1 MATVTPRTDRKGK
14 VIGYQ
19 AKLRR
24 VGFAPQPASRVFN
37 TEKEARKWAGFM
49 ETRMDNGEFRI
60 ADAPAAK
67 RPSLTVS
74 DALDRY
80 ETDLKVRNGDG
91 ANVSRVRQHLPT
103 TILDLVIAELTVD
116 DLRAW
121 RDGLVN
127 SLASATVNRTLTPLR
142 AALNLAA
149 DSDQGRTILS
159 RAAWEIGLK
168 SLADAEE
175 ARNVVLADGVIAKL
189 VAAAYGE
196 SHAFG
201 LFVEVAAVTGSR
213 CSQIAGLTVGDL
225 QTGHEPRLMMPSS
238 KKGKGVKSVKRQP
251 LPIPNPLADKLAKA
265 AKGRRDADSLLLR
278 NTGERYTDSNHHVRP
293 WARAR
298 KAAQLDADAIA
309 PYALEEV
316 TIYALRHSSIVRQI
330 LRSVPLRVIA
340 ALHDTSI
347 AMIER
352 NYSRYITNHADG
364 IARAALPTFTVVAP
378 PPTPAPARPA
388 MEGSC
393 RHGHSYREFPPYI
406 NANGSVVCAECTR
419 QRVAKRKAAK
429 RQAAIPCPS

>member
-37 TEKEARKWAGFM
+37 TEKDAKKWAGFM

-60 ADAPAAK
+60 ADAVPAK
-67 RPSLTVS
+67 LRRLTVV

-80 ETDLKVRNGDG
+80 ELDLKVRNGDA
-91 ANVSRVRQHLPT
+91 ANVSRVRQHLPA
-103 TILDLVIAELTVD
+103 TILDQAVADVTVD
-116 DLRAW
+116 DLKAW

-127 SLASATVNRTLTPLR
+127 TLAAATVNRTLTPLR

-175 ARNVVLADGVIAKL
+175 ARNVVLSDGVIATL
-189 VAAAYGE
+189 VGAAYGE
-196 SHAFG
+196 SQAFG

-213 CSQIAGLTVGDL
+213 CSQIAGLTVGNL
-225 QTGHEPRLMMPSS
+225 QNGDEPRLMMPSS
-238 KKGKGVKSVKRQP
+238 KKGKGIKAVKRQP
-251 LPIPNPLADKLAKA
+251 LPIPKALADKLAVA
-265 AKGRRDADSLLLR
+265 AKGRRESDILVLR
-278 NTGERYTDSNHHVRP
+278 STGAPYTDSNHHVRP
-293 WARAR
+293 WARVR
-298 KAAQLDADAIA
+298 KAAQLPAEAIA
-309 PYALEEV
+309 PYALDEV

-330 LRSVPLRVIA
+330 LRGVPLRVIA
-340 ALHDTSI
+340 ALHDTSV

-352 NYSRYITNHADG
+352 NYSRYIANQADG
-364 IARAALPTFTVVAP
+364 IARAALPTFTIVVPTSAP
-378 PPTPAPARPA
+378 TTARPA
-388 MEGSC
+388 MEGAC
-393 RHGHSYREFPPYI
+393 RHGHSYRDFPPYI

-419 QRVAKRKAAK
+419 QRVANRRAGKKG
-429 RQAAIPCPS
+429 

>member
-1 MATVTPRTDRKGK
+1 MDRKGK

-37 TEKEARKWAGFM
+37 TEKEAKKWAGFM

-60 ADAPAAK
+60 TDAVPAK
-67 RPSLTVS
+67 LHRLTVV

-80 ETDLKVRNGDG
+80 ELDLKVRNGDA

-103 TILDLVIAELTVD
+103 TILNQAVADLIVD
-116 DLRAW
+116 DLKAW
-121 RDGLVN
+121 RDNLVN
-127 SLASATVNRTLTPLR
+127 TLAPATVNRTLTPLR

-175 ARNVVLADGVIAKL
+175 ARNVVLSDGVIAAL
-189 VAAAYGE
+189 VGAAYGE
-196 SHAFG
+196 SQGFG

-225 QTGHEPRLMMPSS
+225 QTGDQPRLMMPSS
-238 KKGKGVKSVKRQP
+238 KKGKGVKAVKRQP
-251 LPIPNPLADKLAKA
+251 LPIPKTLGDKLAMV
-265 AKGRRDADSLLLR
+265 AKGRRESDVLVLR
-278 NTGERYTDSNHHVRP
+278 GTGEPYTDSNHHVRP
-293 WARAR
+293 WARVR
-298 KAAQLDADAIA
+298 KAAQLSAEVIA
-309 PYALEEV
+309 PYTLEEV

-330 LRSVPLRVIA
+330 LHGVPLRVIA
-340 ALHDTSI
+340 ALHDTSV

-352 NYSRYITNHADG
+352 NYSRYIANQADG
-364 IARAALPTFTVVAP
+364 IARAALPAFTIVVPSAP
-378 PPTPAPARPA
+378 STMARPT

-393 RHGHSYREFPPYI
+393 RHGHSYRDFPPYV
-406 NANGSVVCAECTR
+406 NAKGSVVCAECAR
-419 QRVAKRKAAK
+419 QRVAKYRAK
-429 RQAAIPCPS
+429 ESG